1 MVTCPTVHDPSTTVG
16 QLRAFF
22 ADEHVHAALLVEAGE
37 LLGVIE
43 RADLSADLC
52 DEAQARTVARLD
64 GRTVHPSEGV
74 PGVLEAMKRSGRR
87 RLAVVGDNGALLGIL
102 CLKASGRGF
111 CSNVDVLSRTEPKR
125 SQRPSGIGRALLG
138 MTSSRRAGYRLVR
151 P

>member
-22 ADEHVHAALLVEAGE
+22 DDEHVHAALLVEAGE

-64 GRTVHPSEGV
+64 GRTVDPSESV
-74 PGVLEAMKRSGRR
+74 PDVLEAMKRSGRR

-111 CSNVDVLSRTEPKR
+111 CSNVDV
-125 SQRPSGIGRALLG
+125 RA
-138 MTSSRRAGYRLVR
+138 RE
-151 P
+151 